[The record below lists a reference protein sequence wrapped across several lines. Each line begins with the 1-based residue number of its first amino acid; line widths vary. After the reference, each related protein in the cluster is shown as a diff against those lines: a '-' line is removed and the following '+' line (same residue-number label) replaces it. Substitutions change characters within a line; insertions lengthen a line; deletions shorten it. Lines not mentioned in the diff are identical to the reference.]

1 LALARTEARG
11 VSMGAGATVRAP
23 AATRAQG
30 EAIARFAEQLKRAP
44 VDPLMRDVAMGPNA
58 MDVEW

>member
-1 LALARTEARG
+1 
-11 VSMGAGATVRAP
+11 MGAGATVRAP